1 MSTITIVNVEVT
13 TPTGKRYQQAEVIYK
28 ENGETRTKKIMSFA
42 NPAVFNV
49 VKDAKGGEQYTITQ
63 NKDDKGYWQWTS
75 ITSGAEAA
83 GVPANTGQAPSG
95 RNPAP
100 STGRDF
106 ETKDERAER
115 QKLIVRQS
123 SLSNAIATLSPGA
136 KAGLDPNAVLE
147 LAEKYVAWV
156 TDAPDLFFEQP
167 NDI

>member
-1 MSTITIVNVEVT
+1 MTTITIVNVEVT

-28 ENGETRTKKIMSFA
+28 DNGETRTKKIMSFA

-63 NKDDKGYWQWTS
+63 SKDDKGYWQWNS
-75 ITSGAEAA
+75 ITQGAEPA
-83 GVPANTGQAPSG
+83 GVPANASAASPG

-106 ETKDERAER
+106 ETKEERAER

-123 SLSNAIATLSPGA
+123 SLSNAIATLAPGA
-136 KAGLDPNAVLE
+136 KTALDPNVVLD
-147 LAEKYVAWV
+147 LADKYVAWV
-156 TDAPDLFFEQP
+156 TAAPDLFFEQE

>member
-13 TPTGKRYQQAEVIYK
+13 TPAGKRYQMAEVIYK

-49 VKDAKGGEQYTITQ
+49 VKDAKGGEQYTISQ
-63 NKDDKGYWQWTS
+63 QKDDKGYWQWSS

-83 GVPANTGQAPSG
+83 ASPVSAPARSAA
-95 RNPAP
+95 AP

-123 SLSNAIATLSPGA
+123 AVNYAISMLTPGA
-136 KAGLDPNAVLE
+136 KTALDKASVFA
-147 LAEKYVAWV
+147 LAEDIVAFV
-156 TDAPDLFFEQP
+156 TAAPDLFMDTP
-167 NDI
+167 NDL